1 MGNIVIGNL
10 NNRLSLLNALLLL
23 RGAAV
28 GF

>member
-1 MGNIVIGNL
+1 MSNSVIGNL